1 MPRPSRPRS
10 GTARFAPVIGAFLK
24 SFTYQAD
31 TMATRPPRGPR
42 RWPRRLVITL
52 IAAAILMLAWTWWSE
67 DSPGSDRRLRSL
79 ISQQFHAWF
88 PTAMAP
94 DDGWHGIHRRDP
106 IAAAKAPP
114 ILLIHGLDEPGDIWD
129 DLAPVLTQA
138 GCAVWEFRYPND
150 QGIDR
155 STAYLAQHWLEL
167 PADQPLVLIGHSMGG
182 LVAREF
188 VSRWRHPVATSPRVE
203 GASVGGVILLG
214 TPNQGSEWA
223 RLRIWLELRDHLAS
237 KHPGRFDPLAG
248 LRDGLGEAKID
259 LRPGSDFLNELNA
272 RPWPAQVPL
281 LIIAGRLIGPPGER
295 LADFKAA
302 AVAAGVGELAEE
314 LERLDTHLGE
324 GLGDGLVSLE
334 SARLPAVAPLVVN
347 ASHRGMIRRLFAD
360 NPEPPAIAPIL
371 ATLRHWQAGEPIGK

>member
-1 MPRPSRPRS
+1 MP
-10 GTARFAPVIGAFLK
+10 A
-24 SFTYQAD
+24 
-31 TMATRPPRGPR
+31 RPPSGPR
-42 RWPRRLVITL
+42 RWPRWLAITL
-52 IAAAILMLAWTWWSE
+52 VASAILLMGWTWWSE
-67 DSPGSDRRLRSL
+67 DSPSAERRLRSL
-79 ISQQFHAWF
+79 ISQQLHAWF
-88 PTAMAP
+88 PTATAP
-94 DDGWHGIHRRDP
+94 DDGWHGIYRRDP
-106 IAAAKAPP
+106 ITAAKAPP

-138 GCAVWEFRYPND
+138 GFAVWEFRYPND

-155 STAYLAQHWLEL
+155 STAYLAQLWLEL

-203 GASVGGVILLG
+203 GAPVGGVILLG

-237 KHPGRFDPLAG
+237 KRPGPFDPLAG

-259 LRPGSDFLNELNA
+259 LRPGSDFLNALNA
-272 RPWPAQVPL
+272 RPWAPQVPL
-281 LIIAGRLIGPPGER
+281 FIIAGRLIGPPGER

-302 AVAAGVGELAEE
+302 ATAAGVGELAEE
-314 LERLDTHLGE
+314 LERLDTQLGE

-334 SARLPAVAPLVVN
+334 SARLPAIAPLVVN

-360 NPEPPAIAPIL
+360 NPEPPAISPIL